1 MLPVILLIP
10 FITAL
15 FLLFFRKA
23 SFVRMVALTSS
34 IVNFVLTLTIVF
46 SGSGSNYALNQVNFL
61 NQQFSLGTDGISL
74 IMLLLT
80 NLLFP
85 FIILVGFKREQKQVQ
100 ILNALILT
108 TQSALIGVFLAQNG
122 FLFYIFWEL
131 TLIPIY
137 FILLLWGG
145 EGRKN
150 ITLKFFIYTLTG
162 SLFLLFGIIY
172 LYQLTPAPHT
182 TDFSAFSLLQ
192 IPAGVQNW
200 LFWILFIAFAIK
212 MPIFPFHT
220 WQPPTYTMAPP
231 QGVMILAGV
240 MTKMGI
246 YGALRFL
253 FPIVPLG
260 VQFWQNTIIILGL
273 IGVIYASIIAF
284 RQTNLKMLF
293 AYSSMAHISLIAAA
307 MFVLN
312 EYALNGVLFQVISH
326 GVTIVALFY
335 IAELLYEKTGTQEIE
350 QMGGIKLQAP
360 RLAILF
366 LIVLLG
372 SIALPLT
379 SGFIGEFLMITG
391 LFKQSIWFALIG
403 GTTMVLGAIYMLY
416 VYQRVMLGDKKTT
429 LEKVTDIRT
438 IDYLILIPLILLI
451 IGLGIFPQ
459 PIFDLTKDAIQSM
472 QNLLKPV
479 AEVVS
484 ILTLGH

>member
-23 SFVRMVALTSS
+23 LFVRMVALTSS
-34 IVNFVLTLTIVF
+34 VVNFVLTLTIVF

-61 NQQFSLGTDGISL
+61 NQQFPMGTDGISL

-85 FIILVGFKREQKQVQ
+85 IIILVGFKREQKQVQ

-108 TQSALIGVFLAQNG
+108 VQSALIGVFLAQNG

-145 EGRKN
+145 EERKT

-182 TDFSAFSLLQ
+182 TDFSAFSQLQ

-253 FPIVPLG
+253 FPIVPMG
-260 VQFWQNTIIILGL
+260 VLFWQNTIIILGL
-273 IGVIYASIIAF
+273 IGVIYASVIAF
-284 RQTNLKMLF
+284 RQTNLKMLL

-312 EYALNGVLFQVISH
+312 EYAFNGVLFQVISH
-326 GVTIVALFY
+326 GITIVALFY
-335 IAELLYEKTGTQEIE
+335 IAELLNEKTGTLEIE

-366 LIVLLG
+366 LIVMLG
-372 SIALPLT
+372 SIALLLT

-391 LFKQSIWFALIG
+391 LFNQSIWFALIG

-429 LEKVTDIRT
+429 LKKVTDIKT
-438 IDYLILIPLILLI
+438 IDYLILIPIIALI
-451 IGLGIFPQ
+451 IGLGIYPQ
-459 PIFDLTKDAIQSM
+459 PIFDLVEQSVDSL

-479 AEVVS
+479 AD
-484 ILTLGH
+484 ILSLVL

>member
-1 MLPVILLIP
+1 MMLPVILLIP

-23 SFVRMVALTSS
+23 AFVRTVALASS
-34 IVNFVLTLTIVF
+34 IANLLLTISLAF
-46 SGSGSNYALNQVNFL
+46 SGSETHYAINQINFL
-61 NQQFSLGTDGISL
+61 NQQFSLGYDGISL

-85 FIILVGFKREQKQVQ
+85 FIILAGFKKEQKNIS
-100 ILNALILT
+100 ILNALILFI
-108 TQSALIGVFLAQNG
+108 QSALIGVFLAQNG

-145 EGRKN
+145 EERKT

-182 TDFSAFSLLQ
+182 TDFSAFSRLQ
-192 IPAGVQNW
+192 IPTRVQNW
-200 LFWILFIAFAIK
+200 LFWVLFIAFAIK

-253 FPIVPLG
+253 FQIVPLG

-293 AYSSMAHISLIAAA
+293 AYSSMAHISLIAAS

-335 IAELLYEKTGTQEIE
+335 IAELLYEKTGTLEIE

-360 RLAILF
+360 KLAILF

-429 LEKVTDIRT
+429 LQKVTDIRT
-438 IDYLILIPLILLI
+438 IDYMILIPIILLI
-451 IGLGIFPQ
+451 IGLGIYPQ
-459 PIFDLTKDAIQSM
+459 PIFDLTKEAIQSM
-472 QNLLKPV
+472 QNMFKPV
-479 AEVVS
+479 ADIVTGL
-484 ILTLGH
+484 IH